1 MRQIKFRGK
10 TLLGKVIY
18 CEPFSFLP
26 NSLFN
31 FAKFCEMVDF
41 DTVEQLIAVDKNG
54 KEVYEGDLV
63 KVNGSE
69 AGFVSFHDGAFFAG
83 GWLLKNYTDGEIEV
97 IGHITEG

>member
-63 KVNGSE
+63 VNLEYNCLLPPVE
-69 AGFVSFHDGAFFAG
+69 ATFCHYAGILDGDIVLAEE
-83 GWLLKNYTDGEIEV
+83 TS
-97 IGHITEG
+97 